1 MSTNQTGHEQN
12 VVNFG
17 VLNTRITTFGTAYNP
32 SRSELFLLSLTKL
45 QTDGEAVIVSF
56 VADETKLKNAIA
68 ARTLTFYGFDELITL
83 AINALRISGASAQ
96 TIQQAEAIVRD
107 LRGKRA
113 TPKLTDSQILAAKEK
128 GEDVKQV
135 TLHNNTIDS
144 KLENFAKLIQFLSSI
159 PEYKPNETDLTI
171 VALNTRLTSQKTSNA
186 AYHTSDAALDA
197 TRITRN
203 TLLYADGT
211 GLVDIALAVKVYVK
225 SAFGATSPQYKQ
237 ISDIVFTKQR

>member
-12 VVNFG
+12 VVNLG
-17 VLNTRITTFGTAYNP
+17 VLNTRIATFGEAYNP

-45 QTDGEAVIVSF
+45 QADGEAVIVLF
-56 VADETKLKNAIA
+56 VADESKLKNAIA
-68 ARTLTFYGFDELITL
+68 ARTLAFYGFDELVTR

-113 TPKLTDSQILAAKEK
+113 SAKLTDEEILAAKEK
-128 GEDVKQV
+128 GEEVKQV

-144 KLENFAKLIQFLSSI
+144 KIENFAKFIQFLSTI
-159 PEYKPNETDLTI
+159 AEYKPNETDLT
-171 VALNTRLTSQKTSNA
+171 VTALNARLTSLKTSNA
-186 AYHTSDAALDA
+186 AYQTADAALDA
-197 TRITRN
+197 TRLTRDV
-203 TLLYADGT
+203 LLYTDGT
-211 GLVDIALAVKVYVK
+211 GLVDTALDVKIYVK

-237 ISDIVFTKQR
+237 ISDIVFTKLR